1 MSLVKHWRLVLL
13 SLFAI
18 VALAAFAACG
28 DDDDDEGDDGET
40 PAATTPGGAPSGD
53 ERIDGGELTIQGN
66 EFQSLDPHFSSFAQD
81 ISLHRMLW
89 RGLYSLDMDNVP
101 VPAMAA
107 SDPEVSADGM
117 TYTITLRDGLVWS
130 DGDDL
135 LAEDFVA
142 GLLRT
147 CNPVNAGEY
156 QYVLTEVVGCDDFY
170 NAAAGPDHEA
180 GTADDLALDDASLQP
195 LQDAV
200 GVTAIDDTTIE
211 IKLSVP
217 KPTFPIILSLW
228 MTFPVP
234 VHLPRFA
241 AATPSAPGDWGT
253 DPAALAYNGPYVM
266 DSYTPQ
272 LEGVLSP
279 NPNWSEE
286 YSAVGKAPTLDKIT
300 VRYIDDLSQAANAYR
315 SGELD
320 ATDVDLTQL
329 ETLVSEFGDG
339 EEYFKFLAPSTR
351 GVEMNLEHPP
361 LDNLDV
367 RLALSRAIDRDA
379 LNQVVVQ
386 GGNEPST
393 SWVPEVTGG
402 HAPDEFNDIVG
413 FDAAAAAQHL
423 ADAGYPDGAGFP
435 TLDILVGDSPSAQAT
450 AQFLQESF
458 RTILNIETTITVVDS
473 PTRSSRFREEQFD
486 LFPGGWIQDYPDPE
500 NWIVG
505 LFDTPGTLNHYNC
518 SDPEIDA
525 LVEEAKV
532 NTNDTERRQQYKDAN
547 EIISTTMCGIATYW
561 HENNHWLRKSNV
573 IGISEYMTGQDGA
586 MGGDWA
592 AEAWGLSS

>member
-28 DDDDDEGDDGET
+28 DDDDNGGET
-40 PAATTPGGAPSGD
+40 TAATTPAGTSGGD
-53 ERIDGGELTIQGN
+53 ERIKGGELTIQGN

-89 RGLYSLDMDNVP
+89 RGLYSLDKDNKP

-107 SDPEVSADGM
+107 SDPEVSADGL
-117 TYTITLRDGLVWS
+117 TYTIKLRSGLKWS
-130 DGDDL
+130 DGDSL

-142 GLLRT
+142 GILRT

-156 QYVLTEVVGCDDFY
+156 QYVLTEVVGCDALY
-170 NAAAGPDHEA
+170 NAAAGPDGDA
-180 GTADDLALDDASLQP
+180 GTADDVPLDDASLQP

-200 GVTAIDDTTIE
+200 GVKALGDTTIE
-211 IKLSVP
+211 FTLSVP

-234 VHLPRFA
+234 THLPRFA

-253 DPAALAYNGPYVM
+253 DPKALAYNGPYVL
-266 DSYTPQ
+266 DTYTPQ
-272 LEGVLSP
+272 LESVLTP

-286 YSAVGKAPTLDKIT
+286 YSSVGKAPTLDKLT

-315 SGELD
+315 SGELQ

-329 ETLVSEFGDG
+329 ETLRSEFGDG
-339 EEYFKFLAPSTR
+339 KEYFKQLAPSTR
-351 GVEMNLEHPP
+351 GVEMNLEHKP

-367 RLALSRAIDRDA
+367 RLALSRAIDRQA
-379 LNQVVVQ
+379 LNQVVTQ
-386 GGNEPST
+386 GGNEPTT
-393 SWVPEVTGG
+393 SWLPEVTGG
-402 HAPDEFNDIVG
+402 VAPDFFNDKTG
-413 FDAAAAAQHL
+413 FDAAAAKASL
-423 ADAGYPDGAGFP
+423 EKAGYPNGAGFP
-435 TLDILVGDSPSAQAT
+435 TLDILVGDSPAAKNT

-458 RTILNIETTITVVDS
+458 RKVLNIETTITTVDS

-505 LFDTPGTLNHYNC
+505 LFDTGGTLNHYNC
-518 SDPEIDA
+518 SDPEIDD
-525 LVEEAKV
+525 LVAKAKV
-532 NTNDTERRQQYKDAN
+532 NTNDTERREQYKKVN
-547 EIISTTMCGIATYW
+547 EIISTTICGIAPYW

-573 IGISEYMTGQDGA
+573 VGISENMTGQDGA

-592 AEAWGLSS
+592 AEAWGVKS